1 MSVLTLL
8 AQITEDPWYMLG
20 KSSYLKIL
28 RIMALVF
35 RFTDKLKKKTLIVAK
50 GPTPGE
56 INSTKLRI
64 FKLVQAEVFD
74 ENKTEISGLR
84 VVRGESGVICVK
96 TKLLNRQD
104 TPGFRYPIL
113 LPNQH
118 PFINLMIREQHIVN
132 FHCGIQCLMGILREK
147 CWIIQGRRTIQKI
160 VKACVTCRRFSS
172 TSSSVP
178 QAALPEDRVKD
189 TQAFEITGIDLAEP
203 LIGDVV
209 LVEMDN
215 KKRILWPMGK
225 ISELITGK
233 DGVAR
238 VAKLQTKSGI

>member
-1 MSVLTLL
+1 GPDWLRNEPS
-8 AQITEDPWYMLG
+8 EWPNG
-20 KSSYLKIL
+20 KDSEADEALSSYLKIL

-35 RFTDKLKKKTLIVAK
+35 RFADKLKKKTLIVAK
-50 GPTPGE
+50 GPTPAE
-56 INSTKLRI
+56 INSTELRI

-118 PFINLMIREQHIVN
+118 PFVNLMIREQHIVN
-132 FHCGIQCLMGILREK
+132 CHCGIQCLMGILREK
-147 CWIIQGRRTIQKI
+147 CWIIQGRRTIRKI

-172 TSSSVP
+172 TSSPVP

-189 TQAFEITGIDLAEP
+189 TQAFEITGIDLAGP
-203 LIGDVV
+203 LV
-209 LVEMDN
+209 LKD
-215 KKRILWPMGK
+215 KSKCW
-225 ISELITGK
+225 ITLFTCAIYRCVHLEVIQSLTTE
-233 DGVAR
+233 DFLLAF
-238 VAKLQTKSGI
+238 I